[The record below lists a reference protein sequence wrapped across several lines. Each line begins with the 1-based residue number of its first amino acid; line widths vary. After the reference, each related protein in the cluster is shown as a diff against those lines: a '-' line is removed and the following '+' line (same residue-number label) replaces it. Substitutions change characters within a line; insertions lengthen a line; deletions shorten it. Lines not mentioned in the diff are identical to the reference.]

1 MIETINL
8 IKDIKIYKAHVLAY
22 PEIGNTEVIRDEFI
36 SDTGLIFYSKKRSAL
51 TPVSFS
57 IEFKGDKK
65 EIRKNRNEL
74 SKKLELSTITFDNE
88 VFYRGRFLSKD
99 VDTRY
104 FYQNVTY
111 EGKAIA
117 MLNTQTNKIPIGKK
131 ITIYNNGN
139 LPTPCRIILEGRGN
153 NVSIKGFKSEIRLKK
168 FENKVIIDSEKGFLN
183 FGPDNIIELMEFPY
197 IDDFVDVQVNGTG
210 DFSCAIEFEG
220 RIIC

>member
-8 IKDIKIYKAHVLAY
+8 IKDLKIYNAHVLAY

-51 TPVSFS
+51 TPISFS

-65 EIRKNRNEL
+65 EIRKNRNDL
-74 SKKLELSTITFDNE
+74 SKKLELRAITFDDE

-104 FYQNVTY
+104 FYQNVSY

-117 MLNTQTNKIPIGKK
+117 MLNTQYNEIPIGKK
-131 ITIYNNGN
+131 TTIYNNGN
-139 LPTPCRIILEGRGN
+139 LPTPCRIIFKGN
-153 NVSIKGFKSEIRLKK
+153 GSNISLKGFEDPINIDSLNGEL
-168 FENKVIIDSEKGFLN
+168 IIDAEKGIN
-183 FGPDNIIELMEFPY
+183 KPGNIEFVSLPY
-197 IDDFVDVQVNGTG
+197 IDSVLELNLTGSGEFKCFV
-210 DFSCAIEFEG
+210 EFEG
-220 RIIC
+220 RVLC

>member
-8 IKDIKIYKAHVLAY
+8 IKDLKIYNAHVLAY

-51 TPVSFS
+51 TPISFS

-74 SKKLELSTITFDNE
+74 SKKLELCVITFDNE

-111 EGKAIA
+111 EGKATAI
-117 MLNTQTNKIPIGKK
+117 LNTQYNEIPLGKQV
-131 ITIYNNGN
+131 TIYNNGN
-139 LPTPCRIILEGRGN
+139 LPTPCRVIFKGKGSNISL
-153 NVSIKGFKSEIRLKK
+153 KGFEDPINIDSLNGEL
-168 FENKVIIDSEKGFLN
+168 IIDAEKGINKL
-183 FGPDNIIELMEFPY
+183 GNIEFVSLPY
-197 IDDFVDVQVNGTG
+197 IDSVLELNLTGSG
-210 DFSCAIEFEG
+210 DFKCFVEFEG
-220 RIIC
+220 RVLC

>member
-8 IKDIKIYKAHVLAY
+8 IKDLKIYNAHVLAY

-51 TPVSFS
+51 TPISFS

-74 SKKLELSTITFDNE
+74 SKKLELCAITFDNE

-111 EGKAIA
+111 EGQAVA
-117 MLNTQTNKIPIGKK
+117 MLNTQTNEIPIGKK
-131 ITIYNNGN
+131 TTIYNNGN
-139 LPTPCRIILEGRGN
+139 LPTPCRIIFKGN
-153 NVSIKGFKSEIRLKK
+153 GSNISLKGFEDPINIDSLNGEL
-168 FENKVIIDSEKGFLN
+168 IIDAEKGINKL
-183 FGPDNIIELMEFPY
+183 GNIEFVSLPY
-197 IDDFVDVQVNGTG
+197 IDSVLELNLTGSGNFKCFV
-210 DFSCAIEFEG
+210 EFEG
-220 RIIC
+220 RVLC

>member
-8 IKDIKIYKAHVLAY
+8 IKDLKIYNAHVLAY

-51 TPVSFS
+51 TPISFS

-74 SKKLELSTITFDNE
+74 SKKLELCVITFDNE

-111 EGKAIA
+111 EGKATAI
-117 MLNTQTNKIPIGKK
+117 LNTQYNEIPLGKQV
-131 ITIYNNGN
+131 TIYNNGN
-139 LPTPCRIILEGRGN
+139 LPTPCRVIFKGKGSNISL
-153 NVSIKGFKSEIRLKK
+153 KGFEDPININNLNG
-168 FENKVIIDSEKGFLN
+168 ELIIDAEKGINKL
-183 FGPDNIIELMEFPY
+183 GNIEFVSLPY
-197 IDDFVDVQVNGTG
+197 IDNVLELNLTGSG
-210 DFSCAIEFEG
+210 DFKCFVEFEG
-220 RIIC
+220 GVLC

>member
-8 IKDIKIYKAHVLAY
+8 IKDLKIYNAHVLAY

-51 TPVSFS
+51 TPISFS

-74 SKKLELSTITFDNE
+74 SKKLELCVITFDNE

-111 EGKAIA
+111 EGKATAI
-117 MLNTQTNKIPIGKK
+117 LNTQYNEIPLGKQV
-131 ITIYNNGN
+131 TIYNNGN
-139 LPTPCRIILEGRGN
+139 LPTPCRVIFKGKGSNISL
-153 NVSIKGFKSEIRLKK
+153 KGFEDPINIDSLNDEL
-168 FENKVIIDSEKGFLN
+168 IIDAEKGINKL
-183 FGPDNIIELMEFPY
+183 GNIEFVSLPY
-197 IDDFVDVQVNGTG
+197 IDSVLELNLTGSG
-210 DFSCAIEFEG
+210 DFKCFVEFEG
-220 RIIC
+220 RVLC

>member
-8 IKDIKIYKAHVLAY
+8 IKDLKIYNARVLAY

-51 TPVSFS
+51 TPISFS

-74 SKKLELSTITFDNE
+74 SKKLELCVITFDNE

-104 FYQNVTY
+104 FYQNMTY
-111 EGKAIA
+111 EGKATAI
-117 MLNTQTNKIPIGKK
+117 LNTQYNEIPLGKQV
-131 ITIYNNGN
+131 TIYNNGN
-139 LPTPCRIILEGRGN
+139 LPTPCRVIFKGKGSNISL
-153 NVSIKGFKSEIRLKK
+153 KGFEDPINIDSLNGEL
-168 FENKVIIDSEKGFLN
+168 IIDSEKGINKL
-183 FGPDNIIELMEFPY
+183 GNIEFVSLPY
-197 IDDFVDVQVNGTG
+197 IDSVLELNLTGSG
-210 DFSCAIEFEG
+210 DFKCFVEFEG
-220 RIIC
+220 RVLC

>member
-1 MIETINL
+1 MIETINS
-8 IKDIKIYKAHVLAY
+8 IKDLKIYNAHVLAY

-51 TPVSFS
+51 TPISFS

-74 SKKLELSTITFDNE
+74 SKKLELCVITFDNE

-111 EGKAIA
+111 EGKATAI
-117 MLNTQTNKIPIGKK
+117 LNTQYNEIPLGKQV
-131 ITIYNNGN
+131 TIYNNGN
-139 LPTPCRIILEGRGN
+139 LPTPCRVIFKGKGSNISL
-153 NVSIKGFKSEIRLKK
+153 KGFEDPINIDSLNGEL
-168 FENKVIIDSEKGFLN
+168 IIDAEKGINKL
-183 FGPDNIIELMEFPY
+183 GNIEFVSLPY
-197 IDDFVDVQVNGTG
+197 IDSVLELNLTGSG
-210 DFSCAIEFEG
+210 DFKCFVEFEG
-220 RIIC
+220 RVLC

>member
-8 IKDIKIYKAHVLAY
+8 IKGLKIYNAHVLAY

-51 TPVSFS
+51 TPISFS

-74 SKKLELSTITFDNE
+74 SKKLELCAITFDDE

-104 FYQNVTY
+104 FYQNVSY

-117 MLNTQTNKIPIGKK
+117 MLNTQYNEIPIGKK
-131 ITIYNNGN
+131 TTIYNNGN
-139 LPTPCRIILEGRGN
+139 LPTPCRIIFKGSGN
-153 NVSIKGFKSEIRLKK
+153 NISLKGFEDPININSLNGEL
-168 FENKVIIDSEKGFLN
+168 IIDAEKGVNKL
-183 FGPDNIIELMEFPY
+183 GNIEFISLPY
-197 IDDFVDVQVNGTG
+197 IDNVLESNLTGSG
-210 DFSCAIEFEG
+210 DFKFFVEFEG
-220 RIIC
+220 RVLC

>member
-8 IKDIKIYKAHVLAY
+8 IKDLKIYNAHVLAY

-51 TPVSFS
+51 TPISFS

-74 SKKLELSTITFDNE
+74 SKKLELCAITFDNE

-104 FYQNVTY
+104 FYQNVSY
-111 EGKAIA
+111 EGQAVA
-117 MLNTQTNKIPIGKK
+117 MLNTQTNEIPIGKK
-131 ITIYNNGN
+131 LTIYNKGN
-139 LPTPCRIILEGRGN
+139 LPTPCRIIFKGSGSNIIL
-153 NVSIKGFKSEIRLKK
+153 KGFEDPININSLNGEL
-168 FENKVIIDSEKGFLN
+168 IIDAEKGINKL
-183 FGPDNIIELMEFPY
+183 GNIEFVSLPY
-197 IDDFVDVQVNGTG
+197 IDNVLELNLTGSG
-210 DFSCAIEFEG
+210 DFKCFVEFEG
-220 RIIC
+220 RVLC

>member
-8 IKDIKIYKAHVLAY
+8 IKDLKIYNAHVLAY

-51 TPVSFS
+51 TPISFS

-74 SKKLELSTITFDNE
+74 SKKLELCVITFDNE

-111 EGKAIA
+111 EGKATAI
-117 MLNTQTNKIPIGKK
+117 LNTQYNEIPLGKQV
-131 ITIYNNGN
+131 TIYNNGN
-139 LPTPCRIILEGRGN
+139 LPTPCRVIFKGKGSNISL
-153 NVSIKGFKSEIRLKK
+153 KGFEDPININNLNG
-168 FENKVIIDSEKGFLN
+168 ELIIDAEKGINKL
-183 FGPDNIIELMEFPY
+183 GNIEFVSLPY
-197 IDDFVDVQVNGTG
+197 IDNVLELNLTGSG
-210 DFSCAIEFEG
+210 DFKCFVEFEG
-220 RIIC
+220 RVLC